1 MKSSKRLIDLKLCL
15 LGLPAALAFF
25 ALYIVPFGI
34 TGWYSLQSNSFRGSL
49 SGCRTTPGC

>member
-15 LGLPAALAFF
+15 MGLPAALAFF

-34 TGWYSLQSNSFRGSL
+34 TGWYSLLSNSF
-49 SGCRTTPGC
+49 